1 MLVATKAPYLPRP
14 WPLLAEGQD
23 PASLEARVAF
33 HLHRLKLVGAALRRA
48 GYDRNTAADIAAA
61 RTALSAPS
69 LSTLA
74 VRLGSELHEL
84 TRTLTADELRQWSY
98 YRRAAS
104 DPQYVWATA
113 CSAWRAAGLSDK
125 EAAAVT
131 GKDLMDIAAQYRH
144 GLTLLH
150 VLPFQYRR
158 WRHAALTPVQ
168 RRQIAY
174 LARRVR
180 VFRKL
185 MEKGLSLFDTLR
197 DKTVDA
203 LPTSSNPAGYMHG
216 LIEDHPVPPRDSR

>member
-1 MLVATKAPYLPRP
+1 MLVATKAQYLPRP

-98 YRRAAS
+98 YRQAAS
-104 DPQYVWATA
+104 DPQYVWVAA

-125 EAAAVT
+125 EAAAVMRYAAPT
-131 GKDLMDIAAQYRH
+131 VTRALADPTRTILSFERATRLASALNIARGPEAF
-144 GLTLLH
+144 
-150 VLPFQYRR
+150 LPLQQSATDER
-158 WRHAALTPVQ
+158 
-168 RRQIAY
+168 
-174 LARRVR
+174 
-180 VFRKL
+180 
-185 MEKGLSLFDTLR
+185 S
-197 DKTVDA
+197 VD
-203 LPTSSNPAGYMHG
+203 
-216 LIEDHPVPPRDSR
+216 